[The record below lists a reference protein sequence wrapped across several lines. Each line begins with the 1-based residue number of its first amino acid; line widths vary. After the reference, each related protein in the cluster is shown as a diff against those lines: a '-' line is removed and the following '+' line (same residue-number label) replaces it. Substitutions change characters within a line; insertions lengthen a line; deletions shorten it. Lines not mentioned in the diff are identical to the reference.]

1 MLRRL
6 IRGGLLSALL
16 LLLCARALAAPE
28 SPLASV
34 QAEPTPGFVTRITDT
49 AGAVYEKSG
58 VLDPEGS
65 GIAAY
70 SAAISSYELYYNGRL
85 LMTVIPSGF
94 SVQDRPA
101 VTGADSGSSLGSTG
115 FYKTTFSI
123 GDTLEIFL
131 TGLTESTLQQVQTE
145 LTASALQD
153 RDFNL
158 TNVDFI
164 DAEKEFTKVAEG
176 EIASDANLCWAAATS
191 NMLRFSGWGSA
202 AGFQTEDDLFEA
214 FISAFT
220 DAGGSYT
227 YALDW
232 FFNGNYRPQDWN
244 SWSHLREPGKSGAYL
259 PDYVADSLY
268 QTHEIFNHTDNLR
281 LVFDALERDCAVGI
295 SIGNYISSFRSGG
308 HAITLWGYMRDTSA
322 SPYSKEAYPAIFISD
337 SDSDKYDGELR
348 RKAPNRLRVMMMD
361 GMFDGFGDDSW
372 ELDYP
377 SMFPWRIDSFTVL
390 EPYSDTLEKDASGT
404 HDKYASLDFSVQN
417 LSIRSSIFENMD
429 LNIDT
434 IPAGQ
439 DIRISFYVV
448 NNSSYTDTFSGELTV
463 KTEVSITRAKD
474 GVCVWKNSGTTGYFG
489 KCPAYTQT
497 GDSFSCEG
505 LPEGSYE
512 LTVCVSADGP
522 KEAYTVNNTRS
533 MAFTVT
539 AAAPD
544 ASAASV
550 SVSIPEFDGNVGGS
564 GTMTFSG
571 VDSLYPAGTK
581 LTWSVYEKYGSGMY
595 DWVLAYQDYEKPV
608 SVQYVGSGNTVQ
620 TCVVLRPVD
629 PSLACVVLNAGQT
642 ELLYHKMYLFPAK
655 GSTSSCSAITY
666 GENALYGSEK
676 LGFYISNY
684 TTSRQLI
691 TVTPRI
697 YALRDLDGLRVE
709 LWCGESIEMKRG
721 DSTEKTP
728 YIITSWET
736 DLPIG
741 QYTIYAETTDEIG
754 VYSKKL
760 STLNVVSDKP
770 CCSVVQTFRGDG
782 RCAVVLACS
791 GPGGEPPFGIE
802 YRKDGQ
808 DETNR
813 ISLDVY
819 LSKGYTTFRCV
830 SFEADAADRYFFRA
844 FCGSDEA
851 AFYTDWYECP
861 KPAAQPLSLD
871 VPQTGSAG
879 ETVWEFL
886 APEDGIYLLTL
897 NPAAEAEV
905 YETAT
910 PYQYTVR
917 PTEPLVRNFYL
928 KKGESALLHIRTE
941 DSYTLGFAPI
951 PELELGKTTSC
962 LYESGDYERCFRF
975 TAPADGIYLFPTTAE
990 SYAAVYISFE
1000 NVTDWMQHGPV
1011 RPGMPA
1017 TPGMELKKGQTAYIQ
1032 LKCMSRGYRYS
1043 VSVSRP
1049 APEVSVSD
1057 EGVRVSYDPECT
1069 GLHMIALYDTDG
1081 QLIDVRSVSVQSLE
1095 DRISAVLQG
1104 TRTGYVRVFQLDA
1117 KKHTPRAAAK
1127 QTELA

>member
-1 MLRRL
+1 MLRRFL
-6 IRGGLLSALL
+6 RGGLLAALL
-16 LLLCARALAAPE
+16 LLLGVQALAAPE
-28 SPLASV
+28 SPLASM
-34 QAEPTPGFVTRITDT
+34 QAEPAPGFVTRITDT
-49 AGAVYEKSG
+49 TGAVYEKSG
-58 VLDPEGS
+58 VLDQESS

-70 SAAISSYELYYNGRL
+70 SAAISSYELYYDGRL
-85 LMTVIPSGF
+85 LMTVVPSGF

-101 VTGADSGSSLGSTG
+101 VTGADSGASLGSTG

-123 GDTLEIFL
+123 DDTREIFL
-131 TGLTESTLQQVQTE
+131 TGLTESTLEQVQTE
-145 LTASALQD
+145 LTASALED
-153 RDFNL
+153 RYFSL

-164 DAEKEFTKVAEG
+164 DAEKEFTDVAEG
-176 EIASDANLCWAAATS
+176 ETASDANLCWAAATS

-202 AGFQTEDDLFEA
+202 AGFKTEDDLFES

-232 FFNGNYRPQDWN
+232 FFNGNYQPQNW
-244 SWSHLREPGKSGAYL
+244 SGWSHLRAPGKSGAYL
-259 PDYVADSLY
+259 PDYAADSLY
-268 QTHEIFNHTDNLR
+268 QTYEISAHIDNLR

-295 SIGNYISSFRSGG
+295 SIGNYISWLRSGG

-337 SDSDKYDGELR
+337 SDSDKYDGNLR

-377 SMFPWRIDSFTVL
+377 SWFPWRIDSFTVL
-390 EPYSDTLEKDASGT
+390 EPYSEEIEKDTSGT
-404 HDKYASLDFSVQN
+404 RNKNGTADLSVQ
-417 LSIRSSIFENMD
+417 D
-429 LNIDT
+429 LNVCASTFADLNLGIDT
-434 IPAGQ
+434 ISAGQ
-439 DIRISFYVV
+439 AFKISGIAKNNSAVNLSNVKLQITTAITQNGSAVWSNSRTITVGSYPAYSNVDLSATCNSLSAGSYEATIRIS
-448 NNSSYTDTFSGELTV
+448 
-463 KTEVSITRAKD
+463 AD
-474 GVCVWKNSGTTGYFG
+474 GV
-489 KCPAYTQT
+489 
-497 GDSFSCEG
+497 E
-505 LPEGSYE
+505 
-512 LTVCVSADGP
+512 
-522 KEAYTVNNTRS
+522 EAYLLNNTRS
-533 MAFTVT
+533 IAFTVT

-544 ASAASV
+544 TSGASV
-550 SVSIPEFDGNVGGS
+550 SVDIPEFDGDEGGVG
-564 GTMTFSG
+564 TLTFTG

-581 LTWSVYEKYGSGMY
+581 LTWSVYEKYTSVLAKN
-595 DWVLAYQDYEKPV
+595 WALAYQGYDMPD
-608 SVQYVGSGNTVQ
+608 SVRYLGSGKTVQ

-629 PSLACVVLNAGQT
+629 PSLACVTLNAGQT
-642 ELLYHKMYLFPAK
+642 ELLYHKLYLLPAK
-655 GSTSSCSAITY
+655 GSTSRCSAITY
-666 GENALYGSEK
+666 GEKALYGSEK
-676 LGFYISNY
+676 LGFYISNF
-684 TTSRQLI
+684 TTSRQSI

-709 LWCGESIEMKRG
+709 LWCGESIEMKWG

-741 QYTIYAETTDEIG
+741 QYTIYAETTDQIG
-754 VYSKKL
+754 VCSKKL

-791 GPGGEPPFGIE
+791 GPGGEPPFGVE

-813 ISLDVY
+813 VSLDVY
-819 LSKGYTTFRCV
+819 LNKGYTTFCCV

-844 FCGSDEA
+844 FCGSDEET
-851 AFYTDWYECP
+851 FYTDWYECP
-861 KPAAQPLSLD
+861 VPAAQALSLD
-871 VPQTGSAG
+871 VPKTGSAG
-879 ETVWEFL
+879 EAVWEFS

-897 NPAAEAEV
+897 SPAAEAEV
-905 YETAT
+905 YETAR
-910 PYQYTVR
+910 PYQSVVR

-928 KKGESALLHIRTE
+928 KKGESALLHIQTE
-941 DSYTLGFAPI
+941 DSYAIGFAPI

-962 LYESGDYERCFRF
+962 LYESGDNERCFRF
-975 TAPADGIYLFPTTAE
+975 TAPTDGIYLFPTTAE

-1000 NVTDWMQHGPV
+1000 NVTDWIQHGPV

-1017 TPGMELKKGQTAYIQ
+1017 MPGMELKKGQTAYIRLQ
-1032 LKCMSRGYRYS
+1032 RMNRDYRYY

-1057 EGVRVSYDPECT
+1057 DGVHVSYDPEFT
-1069 GLHMIALYDTDG
+1069 GLHLIALYDTDG
-1081 QLIDVRSVSVQSLE
+1081 QLIDVRSVSVRSLE
-1095 DRISAVLQG
+1095 DHISAVLQG

-1117 KKHTPRAAAK
+1117 EKHTPRTAAK
-1127 QTELA
+1127 QAELA